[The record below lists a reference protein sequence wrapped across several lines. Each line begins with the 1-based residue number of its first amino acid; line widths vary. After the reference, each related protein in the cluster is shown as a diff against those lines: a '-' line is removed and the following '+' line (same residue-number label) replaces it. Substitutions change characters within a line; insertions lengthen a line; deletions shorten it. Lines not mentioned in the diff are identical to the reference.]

1 MTRFKKHVDVQ
12 STLMVKKTIIR
23 KPSGEIVVD
32 PHKAKYLNDAW
43 MKKIRKPNGDIN
55 YDFYTPLLTP
65 YTSKIVVQYLLDMK
79 IGKNTAKGTKR
90 GPRSESTIKH
100 MRTRLPSLIE
110 LINNYTKKQFPNYTE
125 DDILLVFG
133 AMRDGTI
140 LTKNDTPFKDTG
152 TYVRS
157 FAKFWRYYMRIKK
170 KEGVILED
178 ICSSVETGR
187 DIKPKWNYIKYEQAQ
202 QMSNIAPSPYYKALI
217 LFLFDSG
224 IRAPTELMNVRVK
237 DITPIPDSEKMFLQ
251 IRDETSKTFGRK
263 IKLMLSSEAIK
274 IYLDLSGKKEEEML
288 FDYSYQSMN
297 KMIKKLGYQVMN
309 IGYTKKDKNGVTRY
323 YEGISMYDFRHSSVC
338 YYLPIYKSENQMKYR
353 YGWKKSKMI
362 HYYSEFIGMTDNITE
377 DQLQIETKNK
387 EVIVEEP
394 KKDKITKQQAL
405 ELIQKL
411 QEILK
416 E

>member
-1 MTRFKKHVDVQ
+1 MTRFLKQGDVQ
-12 STLMVKKTIIR
+12 DTLMVKKTIIR

-32 PHKAKYLNDAW
+32 PHKSKYLNDAW
-43 MKKIRKPNGDIN
+43 MIKIRKLNGEIN

-79 IGKNTAKGTKR
+79 VGKNTAKGTKR

-110 LINNYTKKQFPNYTE
+110 LINNYTGKIFPNYTE

-170 KEGVILED
+170 KDGVILED

-187 DIKPKWNYIKYEQAQ
+187 DIKPKWNYITLKQAQ
-202 QMSNIAPSPYYKALI
+202 KMSYLAPSPYYKALI

-237 DITPIPDSEKMFLQ
+237 DLTQIPDSNNLFLQ
-251 IRDETSKTFGRK
+251 IRHETSKTFGRK
-263 IKLMLSSEAIK
+263 IKLMLSSEAVK
-274 IYLDLSGKKEEEML
+274 IYLEISGKEEEDML

-297 KMIKKLGYQVMN
+297 KMIKKLGHLAMN
-309 IGYTKKDKNGVTRY
+309 IEYAKKDKHGVTRY

-338 YYLPIYKSENQMKYR
+338 YYLPLYKSENQMKYR
-353 YGWKKSKMI
+353 YGWKNSRMI
-362 HYYSEFIGMTDNITE
+362 HYYSEFIGMTDTITE
-377 DQLQIETKNK
+377 NQLQEPTKNQEAVTQEQK
-387 EVIVEEP
+387 QE
-394 KKDKITKQQAL
+394 KITKQQAL

-411 QEILK
+411 QEILN

>member
-1 MTRFKKHVDVQ
+1 MTRFLKHGDVQ
-12 STLMVKKTIIR
+12 DTLMLKRTIIR
-23 KPSGEIVVD
+23 KPSGEIIVD
-32 PHKAKYLNDAW
+32 PHKAKFLNDAW
-43 MKKIRKPNGDIN
+43 MNKIRKPNGDIN

-110 LINNYTKKQFPNYTE
+110 LINNYTNKKFPNYTE

-140 LTKNDTPFKDTG
+140 LTKNDAPFKDTG

-170 KEGVILED
+170 KEGIILED

-187 DIKPKWNYIKYEQAQ
+187 DIKPKWNYITYEQAQ
-202 QMSNIAPSPYYKALI
+202 RMSYLAPSPYYKALVM
-217 LFLFDSG
+217 FLFDSG

-237 DITPIPDSEKMFLQ
+237 DLTPIPDSNNLFLQ
-251 IRDETSKTFGRK
+251 IRHETSKTFGRK

-274 IYLDLSGKKEEEML
+274 IYLEISGKKEEDML
-288 FDYSYQSMN
+288 FDYSYESMN
-297 KMIKKLGYQVMN
+297 KMIKKLGYLVLNVGN
-309 IGYTKKDKNGVTRY
+309 IRKDKHGVTRY
-323 YEGISMYDFRHSSVC
+323 YDGISMYDFRHSSVC

-353 YGWKKSKMI
+353 YGWKNSKMI

-377 DQLQIETKNK
+377 DQLQEPTKNQ
-387 EVIVEEP
+387 EAVIQEP
-394 KKDKITKQQAL
+394 KQEKITKQQAL

-411 QEILK
+411 QEILNG
-416 E
+416 